1 MALNNHKEIILATL
15 HAASHAE
22 LRDEEAAWA
31 AIERTVA
38 DAMADDDSDQR
49 YRIDRYVMALS
60 RIYADQVGMPQRFD
74 TVTRFERFVH
84 AIPAPDGL
92 TITRD
97 LVKAAIRR
105 LRGPLPISR
114 SEEKASS
121 DFTRTEDFRN
131 ACQAFLAKRKPVFR
145 GR

>member
-22 LRDEEAAWA
+22 LRDEEAAWQ

-38 DAMADDDSDQR
+38 DAIADDDGDQR

-60 RIYADQVGMPQRFD
+60 RIYASQIGMPQIFD
-74 TVTRFERFVH
+74 GSPVTRFERFVH
-84 AIPAPDGL
+84 AIPAPAGL
-92 TITRD
+92 NVSRD

-105 LRGPLPISR
+105 LDAR
-114 SEEKASS
+114 
-121 DFTRTEDFRN
+121 
-131 ACQAFLAKRKPVFR
+131 PVFVPVTEVQIAAY
-145 GR
+145 